1 MTLTTAPLRKTNH
14 RSSNLGMLLALSK
27 TEIIKLFRN
36 PAFIIATLALP
47 IMFFAIF
54 GIPNSKQSIGG
65 VNAGAYMLISYC
77 AYGLMT
83 VCITSFGNSI
93 ANERGMG
100 WNRILKVAPM
110 PPILYFVAKTVAALA
125 VGLLSMLS
133 LTLFGSVVGGVS
145 LEPILAITVFS
156 KFLLAMITFIAL
168 GLAIGYNLSSTAA
181 PAISNLVFLMMSF
194 TSGLF
199 VPLEVAPQFIRD
211 IAPYMPAYHFAEL
224 GWMTLGS
231 KPLADQ
237 MVHWL
242 WLGGYLVLFLAL
254 AYRGY
259 RRDEGKKS

>member
-1 MTLTTAPLRKTNH
+1 MTTAPLRKTNH
-14 RSSNLGMLLALSK
+14 RLSHLGMLLALSK

-54 GIPNSKQSIGG
+54 GMPYAKESIGG
-65 VNAGAYMLISYC
+65 MNAAKYMLISYC

-110 PPILYFVAKTVAALA
+110 PPVLYFVAKTVAALFIGTISILA
-125 VGLLSMLS
+125 LL
-133 LTLFGSVVGGVS
+133 LFAAVVGGVTFTP
-145 LEPILAITVFS
+145 LLAITVFA
-156 KFLLAMITFIAL
+156 KLLLGMTPFIAI

-194 TSGLF
+194 ASGLF
-199 VPLEVAPQFIRD
+199 VPLENAPQFIRD
-211 IAPYMPAYHFAEL
+211 MAPYLPAYHFAEL
-224 GWMTLGS
+224 GWMTLGG

-254 AYRGY
+254 AYWGY